1 MPKRILSGVVE
12 NNSQDKTVVVRVE
25 RRFIDPLLKKTVR
38 RSKKYHA
45 HDEKNK
51 FKEGEKVSII
61 ECKPISKKKTW
72 QVIEK

>member
-38 RSKKYHA
+38 RSKKYRA
-45 HDEKNK
+45 HGDNSSYKSGDIVKIQETA
-51 FKEGEKVSII
+51 
-61 ECKPISKKKTW
+61 PISKTKRW
-72 QVIEK
+72 EVIQ